1 MKNIKPVTNPNVS
14 LILIFQNDAPFIKDC
29 LNSLIEQKFA
39 GLEVVCLNLGSS
51 DETAQI
57 ISSYEKKYPYIKL
70 ADKIQTANI
79 NQAYN
84 QGLKLAQGKYVK
96 FINARSVFYKFALE
110 LLFKMLEHE
119 QTSVALHA
127 RSAIVAKDEFMVDA
141 AWNWLKETPSP
152 ALAENIIENCLT
164 IHDIADTLAFNR
176 LFAMEN
182 KIAFDETL
190 PFPDTAQFINLIFL
204 SQKISVVY
212 LDIVRQMY
220 PLDFPAALTAKTLS
234 GLRKNFK
241 TLTAVFEKHS
251 ILKIWNTALNQYL
264 ISQLAYASKFTALEQ
279 KQKFAEEAKNIL
291 NELDLASGDINSLSG
306 MAKFDYCSFMTN
318 SGKPKVSVILT
329 GNSNQTALKSA
340 LAKFLQIK
348 SLFAEVILLFPLNQK
363 PDEYLKNIS
372 KCSRFIR
379 VLQTDECLSTIN
391 DNAGGEYLL
400 LQDANSIYL
409 DNLWNILAS
418 ADKNQND
425 MLLGVIDNGLAKSI
439 SYRGICKHYLKYYE
453 DKFSAQNIYANLILD
468 ILYQDTQIL
477 YKKAYLQHLLEINQS
492 LQNPIFLPLLALFNT
507 NSISLY
513 NKLIKAYKKDVLN
526 QSQIKILENLMNH
539 FAGSISGNF
548 HKYLALDE
556 IFYRFR
562 VASIESFSTKLG
574 YLQQLNYHK
583 LHQLKITKDAAAQ
596 NILNYV
602 EVRNSP
608 LWDER
613 YYLSQFDY
621 SAYANNVTPLEHY
634 LLEGWKKGFSP
645 SKFFN
650 GPLYAKQYDLTEQN
664 PLVYF
669 LQNGRFRYKAFP
681 ENTYFAS
688 EEKIQEYWKHKKKNR
703 KVIYMCITGDYDNLE
718 EIKGHYYIN
727 PEWDYV
733 CFTDNQEYLKQ
744 KTVGIWQIKKLQ
756 YTKLDNTRNNRWHK
770 VNPHLL
776 FKNYDESIY
785 LDSNINILSPYLFKE
800 IKERDEDLLL
810 PKHAGNFSIYHEF
823 NWALKKQVDKPELI
837 MKACEEIMNNGFPFF
852 YGMPEC
858 NIIYRRHNSRLVKEI
873 MTEWWY
879 WIERY
884 AKRDQ
889 LSFSYLLWKHHLTVK
904 QCTFVNARIDYQD
917 FCVFVHPKERCA
929 L

>member
-1 MKNIKPVTNPNVS
+1 MKNIKPLNTPNFS
-14 LILIFQNDAPFIKDC
+14 LILIFGNDAPFIKGC

-39 GLEVVCLNLGSS
+39 GLEIICLNLDSS

-57 ISSYEKKYPYIKL
+57 ISSFEKKYSYIKL
-70 ADKIQTANI
+70 ADKTQISNI

-110 LLFKMLEHE
+110 LLFRMLEQE
-119 QTSVALHA
+119 QTTAVLHTQSDLA
-127 RSAIVAKDEFMVDA
+127 AKDEFMVDTS
-141 AWNWLKETPSP
+141 WKWLKETTSP
-152 ALAENIIENCLT
+152 ALTENIVENCLN
-164 IHDIADTLAFNR
+164 IPDIANTLAFDR
-176 LFAMEN
+176 LFALEN
-182 KIAFDETL
+182 KIVFDETL
-190 PFPDTAQFINLIFL
+190 SFSDTAQFINLLFL
-204 SQKISVVY
+204 SQKISLVY
-212 LDIVRQMY
+212 MDIVKQLH
-220 PLDFPAALTAKTLS
+220 PLDFLTVTAKILTS
-234 GLRKNFK
+234 IRKNFRV
-241 TLTAVFEKHS
+241 LTNIFEKQAL
-251 ILKIWNTALNQYL
+251 LKIWRTALNQYL
-264 ISQLAYASKFTALEQ
+264 ISQLAHAYKFVVSEQ
-279 KQKFAEEAKNIL
+279 KQKFADEAKNIL
-291 NELDLASGDINSLSG
+291 NELNLATGDISSLNG

-318 SGKPKVSVILT
+318 CNTPKVSVILI
-329 GNSNQTALKSA
+329 GNGSQMALKSA
-340 LAKFLQIK
+340 LAKFLNLK
-348 SLFAEVILLFPLNQK
+348 SRFAEVILFQPEQSK
-363 PDEYLKNIS
+363 TDDYIENIS
-372 KCSRFIR
+372 HCSSFIR
-379 VLQTDECLSTIN
+379 VFQTDECLSTISDKAN
-391 DNAGGEYLL
+391 GEYLL
-400 LQDANSIYL
+400 LQDINNIYM
-409 DNLWNILAS
+409 DNLWDIYSYAANQ
-418 ADKNQND
+418 QND
-425 MLLGVIDNGLAKSI
+425 MLLGVIDNGLAKNI
-439 SYRGICKHYLKYYE
+439 SYQGICKNYLKYSE

-468 ILYQDTQIL
+468 ILYHDTQIL
-477 YKKAYLQHLLEINQS
+477 YKKAYIKHLQEMKQS
-492 LQNPIFLPLLALFNT
+492 LANPLLLPLLALFNT

-526 QSQIKILENLMNH
+526 QSQINTLENLMCH
-539 FAGSISGNF
+539 FTSEINADF
-548 HKYLALDE
+548 QRQLALDE
-556 IFYRFR
+556 ILYRFR

-574 YLQQLNYHK
+574 YLQQLNYYK
-583 LHQLKITKDAAAQ
+583 LHQFKITKDEATQ
-596 NILNYV
+596 NILDYV
-602 EVRNSP
+602 EVKNSP

-621 SAYANNVTPLEHY
+621 SAYANNVSPLEHY

-650 GPLYAKQYDLTEQN
+650 GPLYAKQHNLTEQN
-664 PLVYF
+664 PLVFF

-681 ENTYFAS
+681 ENTYLAS
-688 EEKIQEYWKHKKKNR
+688 DEKIKDYWLHKKKNR

-785 LDSNINILSPYLFKE
+785 LDSNINILSPYLFEE

-837 MKACEEIMNNGFPFF
+837 MEACEEIMNNGFPFF

-858 NIIYRRHNSRLVKEI
+858 NIIYRRHNSLKVKEI

-879 WIERY
+879 WIEHY

-889 LSFSYLLWKHHLTVK
+889 LSFSYLLWKHHITVK

-917 FCVFVHPKERCA
+917 FCVFVHPIERCK